1 MSDTQGR
8 LPVQEPGSAQYPRR
22 CADVDAQPLD
32 DELVLYNPRD
42 GGAHTLNATGMHIW
56 EACDG
61 AHSAEDIARALA
73 SRYGIGTQRALAE
86 VRAFL
91 LDLEHAGL
99 LSYPDGDE
107 EGRARRA
114 EEGRVARDALS
125 FLAFTQGQPGTD
137 G

>member
-1 MSDTQGR
+1 MSDTTGR
-8 LPVQEPGSAQYPRR
+8 PPAQETRSAQYPRR

-32 DELVLYNPRD
+32 DDLVLYNPRD
-42 GGAHTLNATGMHIW
+42 GGAHTLNGTGMLIW

-61 AHSAEDIARALA
+61 AHSAEEIAHDLA

-99 LSYPDGDE
+99 LAYPDGDE
-107 EGRARRA
+107 EGRALRA
-114 EEGRVARDALS
+114 EEGRVARNALQ
-125 FLAFTQGQPGTD
+125 FLALTQGGSGAD

>member
-1 MSDTQGR
+1 VSDTQGR
-8 LPVQEPGSAQYPRR
+8 LPAQETRSAQYPRR

-42 GGAHTLNATGMHIW
+42 GGAHTLNGTGMLIW
-56 EACDG
+56 QACDG
-61 AHSAEDIARALA
+61 AHTAEEIAHDLA

-91 LDLEHAGL
+91 RDLEHAGL
-99 LSYPDGDE
+99 LAYLDGDE
-107 EGRARRA
+107 EGRALRA
-114 EEGRVARDALS
+114 EQGRVARNALS
-125 FLAFTQGQPGTD
+125 FLALTQGGSGTD